1 MSGLRAVRRT
11 VVNFHGIGEA
21 PRDVPRDE
29 VPFWCPLDDWY
40 RIADALAAEVAAGAV
55 VEITFDDGNAS
66 DLEHGLRTLVERGLS
81 ATFHVC
87 AGRLGAP
94 GYVDEQAV
102 RHLKRAGMAVG
113 SHGWDHVDL
122 RGLSDPDLVRATR
135 DSGERLGEVCGEPI
149 TSFAVPLGSY
159 DRRVL
164 GHLRDYRAVCTSD
177 ATSWDGSGWIVPRW
191 SYVRGWDAAWV
202 RSLVRGGEARRH
214 RWRQR
219 TSMAVK
225 RRR

>member
-1 MSGLRAVRRT
+1 MNAPRAGRPT
-11 VVNFHGIGEA
+11 VVNFHGIGEPPA
-21 PRDVPRDE
+21 HVPPDE
-29 VPFWCPLDDWY
+29 VPFWCPLDDWH
-40 RIADALAAEVAAGAV
+40 RIADVLAVEVAGGAAV
-55 VEITFDDGNAS
+55 AITFDDGNSS
-66 DLEHGLRTLVERGLS
+66 DVEHALPVLAERDLT

-87 AGRLGAP
+87 AGRLDLPA
-94 GYVDEQAV
+94 YVDGSAV
-102 RHLKRAGMAVG
+102 QHLRSSGMSIG

-122 RGLSDPDLVRATR
+122 RALSDPDLVRAGR
-135 DSGERLGEVCGEPI
+135 DSRQRLGEVCGEPV

-164 GHLRDYRAVCTSD
+164 GHLRDYRTVLTSD
-177 ATSWDGSGWIVPRW
+177 ATTWDGTDWIVPRW
-191 SYVRGWDAAWV
+191 SYVRGWDAARV
-202 RSLVRGGEARRH
+202 RSLARGGESRRH